1 MAKPRIIIADTDI
14 SYIIP
19 LQLKFVED
27 FFEKVDLEII
37 SDTEY
42 FDTLFSTPQRADILI
57 ISDELYSQSMQRH
70 NISHIFVM
78 NEQYEEEQTADLNV
92 NHIFKYTSIKE
103 IFNEITGKSAD
114 VLKIENNG
122 KQETQIILFYS
133 ASGGAGKT
141 TVAMGVSASLTKNYK
156 RVLYINA
163 ARLQVFQHM
172 LENHSAITAA
182 DVYAKLATATDNIYE
197 DIKHVI
203 RKELFNYLPPF
214 KAALMSLGLSYS
226 VFEKIVSSAKK
237 SGDYDFIVV
246 DADVTFDEEKAFL
259 FNIADKV
266 IVVTKQNLASVLATN
281 ILVANINGANTEKY
295 TFICNDFDKEKDNAL
310 ISPNVSVKFSV
321 GEYIE
326 HFKHYD
332 NMKPDDLSK
341 ESSIQKAAF
350 LIIQE
355 GRTMNKETAIIVF
368 NIIKRN
374 FTVDLEAP
382 LDISAN
388 DLVNALNTAY
398 ELGIDTSDIK
408 NCYLKAEN
416 PITLL
421 KGNKTLA
428 EFGLRNGSVI
438 NFTEQEGKLNEQIQN
453 YHFK

>member
-27 FFEKVDLEII
+27 FFEKVDLEIVT
-37 SDTEY
+37 DNEY
-42 FDTLFSTPQRADILI
+42 FETLFSTPQRADILI
-57 ISDELYSQSMQRH
+57 VSEELYSQAMQRH

-114 VLKIENNG
+114 VLKIEKNG
-122 KQETQIILFYS
+122 KQETQVVLFYS
-133 ASGGAGKT
+133 ASGGTGKT

-182 DVYAKLATATDNIYE
+182 DVYAKLAAATDNVYS

-203 RKELFNYLPPF
+203 RKELFSYLPPF

-226 VFEKIVSSAKK
+226 VYEKIIISAKK
-237 SGDYDFIVV
+237 SGDYDFIIV
-246 DADVTFDEEKAFL
+246 DADVSFDEDKAAL

-266 IVVTKQNLASVLATN
+266 MVITNQSLASVLATN
-281 ILVANINGANTEKY
+281 ILVANINGASAEKY
-295 TFICNDFDKEKDNAL
+295 IFICNDFDKEEDNAL
-310 ISPNVSVKFSV
+310 ISPNVALKFSV
-321 GEYIE
+321 SDYID
-326 HFKHYD
+326 HFRHYE

-350 LIIQE
+350 LII
-355 GRTMNKETAIIVF
+355 
-368 NIIKRN
+368 
-374 FTVDLEAP
+374 
-382 LDISAN
+382 
-388 DLVNALNTAY
+388 
-398 ELGIDTSDIK
+398 
-408 NCYLKAEN
+408 
-416 PITLL
+416 
-421 KGNKTLA
+421 
-428 EFGLRNGSVI
+428 
-438 NFTEQEGKLNEQIQN
+438 
-453 YHFK
+453 